1 MAVKIKAANRAGLD
15 GFKNPR
21 INVMTF
27 QALECPI
34 FKAFI
39 GRRHAHYFICAE
51 HFGQDGIR

>member
-1 MAVKIKAANRAGLD
+1 MIAKSQMLRLQHRPDGRKNKAANRGTLD

-39 GRRHAHYFICAE
+39 GRRHAH
-51 HFGQDGIR
+51 